1 MRGTFALVA
10 LVLGLAGAAWV
21 ADAREPRAPAS
32 PAAAEPAPASG
43 GVPLKQEGGALL
55 VPVMINDAVRLDF
68 MLDSGAS
75 VVSIPADVAMTL
87 MRTGTITRE
96 DFLGNETFQLADG
109 STVPSTILRIRSLK
123 VGDLELRDVEASV
136 SDVKGPLLLG
146 ETFLARL
153 STWSVDNQRHVL
165 VLGPEIPGS
174 PTATALVIP
183 RRTRSHHPAASDDQ
197 ASNDTPAPAAPPTAG
212 ITNSAQATTGAEW
225 DTAFYQACFAAAT
238 PDTRAQQATTCHC
251 IGAAL
256 QPLPLSRKHRLRPH
270 SHEVLDAVAQ
280 CMAH

>member
-1 MRGTFALVA
+1 MRGTFALIA
-10 LVLGLAGAAWV
+10 LLVGLAGGPSLAGAA
-21 ADAREPRAPAS
+21 
-32 PAAAEPAPASG
+32 PAAATPATAE
-43 GVPLKQEGGALL
+43 VALKQDGGALL
-55 VPVMINDAVRLDF
+55 VPVMINGAVQLDF
-68 MLDSGAS
+68 TLDSGAS

-87 MRTGTITRE
+87 MRTGTITRD

-174 PTATALVIP
+174 AQALALTLTP
-183 RRTRSHHPAASDDQ
+183 PHRSHRRQRDDDQ
-197 ASNDTPAPAAPPTAG
+197 AASGQATAPGDQAPAPPAADAG
-212 ITNSAQATTGAEW
+212 RPQPATSADWDRATYETCVSSAVQGGVTEAK
-225 DTAFYQACFAAAT
+225 A
-238 PDTRAQQATTCHC
+238 RAYCHC
-251 IGAAL
+251 VGALL
-256 QPLPLSRKHRLRPH
+256 QPLPMSRKRRLRPH
-270 SHEVLDAVAQ
+270 SHEVLAAVAQ
-280 CMAH
+280 CQQH